1 MTIKTPLSH
10 FVTSSTNLPILDDI
24 FVTDKGLQYKDIHV
38 TTNEIQPCEY
48 IGITA
53 RENARQKKILDTQS
67 LVSGLESRI
76 LDKQNDIHDAIAT
89 LSLLTTDLPNNQP
102 LEKLQHQFTATTEN
116 RSKTEARIDEQTKQ
130 LNELRQQNTNYHS
143 IFQTHSFDQVEQLIR
158 DYHEYL
164 LKEKEYESKKESMQ
178 DQILVVDTLTQST
191 QELQTTVD
199 SLKISEAELQK
210 ELDTL
215 RYDDEYQ
222 QLKDQLAQLKAK
234 QSLLVDQSNQL
245 HANNGALSTT
255 ITNQKEI
262 VSKSEKR
269 YTSINALYN
278 TIQTT
283 AGRIIPFMD
292 TTNDYH
298 KYRNMP
304 ECTYLSFKD
313 TFVEYPRFDTSDSL
327 ARDVNDLL
335 RNLYTTT
342 VTVDSETKS
351 IVDYTNELHQT
362 IETQNSHCAKLF
374 ELTQIILK
382 DKLFS
387 IVEDTHESVK
397 ADLENLKATT
407 SVKNKSMLKL
417 FADYQIEPNK
427 ARRLDMFHDT
437 ALQEYYLS
445 ELNKEIEQM
454 IEENDTTS
462 GIDLDTITQIVAK
475 RFDPISW
482 YRIDFSYMNNDD
494 TEPKPLNKSA
504 IGQFSTGERVRTYY
518 TPMLGLLDIIKQQ
531 TKQDAPHLLTIDEAF
546 ASLDNDQT
554 IFILER
560 IHDVSDL
567 FIATVPSGGGL
578 PMAPNTTRIDTI
590 HLRKQNI
597 NGQTITQSDKLIMTE
612 EYLNEM

>member
-1 MTIKTPLSH
+1 M
-10 FVTSSTNLPILDDI
+10 FQTNSFDKIEDDI
-24 FVTDKGLQYKDIHV
+24 RAY
-38 TTNEIQPCEY
+38 
-48 IGITA
+48 
-53 RENARQKKILDTQS
+53 RENLSAQQKY
-67 LVSGLESRI
+67 E
-76 LDKQNDIHDAIAT
+76 DK
-89 LSLLTTDLPNNQP
+89 
-102 LEKLQHQFTATTEN
+102 K
-116 RSKTEARIDEQTKQ
+116 EAKQMQ
-130 LNELRQQNTNYHS
+130 LNLADN
-143 IFQTHSFDQVEQLIR
+143 
-158 DYHEYL
+158 
-164 LKEKEYESKKESMQ
+164 
-178 DQILVVDTLTQST
+178 LTQST
-191 QELQTTVD
+191 QELQTTID
-199 SLKISEAELQK
+199 SLKASEAGLQK

-222 QLKDQLAQLKAK
+222 QLKDQLVELKTK
-234 QSLLVDQSNQL
+234 QSLLADKSNQL
-245 HANNGALSTT
+245 HAEDGALSAT

-262 VSKSEKR
+262 VSKSLHQHTRIKELYDTIKG
-269 YTSINALYN
+269 TIN
-278 TIQTT
+278 
-283 AGRIIPFMD
+283 RIVPTLD
-292 TTNDYH
+292 TTNNYA

-342 VTVDSETKS
+342 VTVDSEMKS
-351 IVDYTNELHQT
+351 IVDYTNELYQS
-362 IETQNSHCAKLF
+362 IETQDSHCAKLF

-382 DKLFS
+382 DKLFA

-397 ADLENLKATT
+397 ADLENLKSTT

-427 ARRLDMFHDT
+427 ARRLDMFHNT
-437 ALQEYYLS
+437 TLQEYYLG

-454 IEENDTTS
+454 IEEQDTTS
-462 GIDLDTITQIVAK
+462 GIDLETITQIVAK

-482 YRIDFSYMNNDD
+482 YRIDFAYMNNDD

-531 TKQDAPHLLTIDEAF
+531 TKSDAPHLLTIDEAF

>member
-1 MTIKTPLSH
+1 MTRTPLSH
-10 FVTSSTNLPILDDI
+10 FVTTSRIVPILDDI
-24 FVTDKGLQYKDIHV
+24 FVTESGLQYKDIHV
-38 TTNEIQPCEY
+38 TTNDIQPCSY
-48 IGITA
+48 IGTTA
-53 RENARQKKILDTQS
+53 RENARQQKIAEMKAQITQLEPQISDKSQAISNATTTIQRLTNNLPSHKKLNHFHTQ
-67 LVSGLESRI
+67 
-76 LDKQNDIHDAIAT
+76 
-89 LSLLTTDLPNNQP
+89 LTT
-102 LEKLQHQFTATTEN
+102 ATEN
-116 RSKTEARIDEQTKQ
+116 RSKLQARIEEQSQKLKQ
-130 LNELRQQNTNYHS
+130 MRQENNEYHS
-143 IFQTHSFDQVEQLIR
+143 IFREKSFDQIEQDIR
-158 DYHEYL
+158 AYHENQLAEQKYATM
-164 LKEKEYESKKESMQ
+164 KDSMQ
-178 DQILVVDTLTQST
+178 VQLELVDNLTQST
-191 QELQTTVD
+191 QELQTTID
-199 SLKISEAELQK
+199 SLKGTEAELQK
-210 ELDTL
+210 ELDVL
-215 RYDDEYQ
+215 LYDNEYQ
-222 QLKDQLAQLKAK
+222 QLKDRLAQLKTK
-234 QSLLVDQSNQL
+234 QSLLIDKSNQL
-245 HANNGALSTT
+245 HAENGAISAT
-255 ITNQKEI
+255 ITNQKEV
-262 VSKSEKR
+262 VSKNLHQ
-269 YTSINALYN
+269 YTRIQELYR
-278 TIQTT
+278 TIQAT
-283 AGRIIPFMD
+283 ADRIIPTLD
-292 TTNDYH
+292 TQNEYP

-335 RNLYTTT
+335 RNLYSTT
-342 VTVDSETKS
+342 VTVDSDTKS

-362 IETQNSHCAKLF
+362 IEMQDSHCAKLF

-382 DKLFS
+382 DKLFA

-397 ADLENLKATT
+397 TDLENLKATT

-427 ARRLDMFHDT
+427 VRRLDMFHDS

-462 GIDLDTITQIVAK
+462 GIDLETITQIVAK

-531 TKQDAPHLLTIDEAF
+531 TKPDAPHLLTIDEAF

>member
-1 MTIKTPLSH
+1 MTRTPLSH
-10 FVTSSTNLPILDDI
+10 FVTASRIVPILDDI
-24 FVTDKGLQYKDIHV
+24 FVTESGLQYQDIHV
-38 TTNEIQPCEY
+38 TTNDIQPCSY
-48 IGITA
+48 IGTTA
-53 RENARQKKILDTQS
+53 RENARQQKIAEMTAQIDQLEPQISDKSQAISHANTTIQQLTNNLPSHKKLNQFHTQ
-67 LVSGLESRI
+67 
-76 LDKQNDIHDAIAT
+76 
-89 LSLLTTDLPNNQP
+89 LTT
-102 LEKLQHQFTATTEN
+102 ATEN
-116 RSKTEARIDEQTKQ
+116 RAKLQARIEEQSQQ
-130 LNELRQQNTNYHS
+130 LQQMCSQNTQYHS
-143 IFQTHSFDQVEQLIR
+143 IFREKSFEQIEQ
-158 DYHEYL
+158 D
-164 LKEKEYESKKESMQ
+164 KYEDKKESMQ

-191 QELQTTVD
+191 QELQTTID
-199 SLKISEAELQK
+199 SLKGTEAELQK
-210 ELDTL
+210 ELDVL
-215 RYDDEYQ
+215 LYDDEYQ

-234 QSLLVDQSNQL
+234 QSLLADQSNQL
-245 HANNGALSTT
+245 HAENGAISAT
-255 ITNQKEI
+255 ITNQKEV
-262 VSKSEKR
+262 VSKNLNQ
-269 YTSINALYN
+269 YTRIQELYR
-278 TIQTT
+278 TIQVTVD
-283 AGRIIPFMD
+283 RIIPTLD
-292 TTNDYH
+292 TQNEYPKYH
-298 KYRNMP
+298 NMP

-313 TFVEYPRFDTSDSL
+313 TFVEYARFDTSDSL

-351 IVDYTNELHQT
+351 IVDYTNELYQT

-382 DKLFS
+382 DKLFA

-427 ARRLDMFHDT
+427 ARRLDMFHDSD
-437 ALQEYYLS
+437 LQEYYLS

-462 GIDLDTITQIVAK
+462 GIDLETITQIVAK

-531 TKQDAPHLLTIDEAF
+531 TKPDAPHLLTIDEAF

>member
-10 FVTSSTNLPILDDI
+10 FVTSSMNLPILDDI
-24 FVTDKGLQYKDIHV
+24 FVTDKGLQYQDIHV
-38 TTNEIQPCEY
+38 TTNDIQPCEY
-48 IGITA
+48 IGTTA
-53 RENARQKKILDTQS
+53 RETARQKKITEIQDQIT
-67 LVSGLESRI
+67 EIKPRI
-76 LDKQNDIHDAIAT
+76 SDKNKAIHDSIYT
-89 LSLLTTDLPNNQP
+89 IQLLTNDLPSHNKLNQYKNQ
-102 LEKLQHQFTATTEN
+102 LANAKENQTKLQ
-116 RSKTEARIDEQTKQ
+116 ARIEEQTQ
-130 LNELRQQNTNYHS
+130 TLRQLRNTNTNYHPM
-143 IFQTHSFDQVEQLIR
+143 FQTNSFDKIEDDIR
-158 DYHEYL
+158 AYRENL
-164 LKEKEYESKKESMQ
+164 LAQQKYENKKEAKQMQ
-178 DQILVVDTLTQST
+178 LELADNLTQST
-191 QELQTTVD
+191 QELQTTID
-199 SLKISEAELQK
+199 SLKASEAELQK

-222 QLKDQLAQLKAK
+222 QLKDQLAELKTK
-234 QSLLVDQSNQL
+234 QSLLADKSNQL
-245 HANNGALSTT
+245 HAEDGALSAT

-262 VSKSEKR
+262 VSKSLHQHTRIKELYDTIKG
-269 YTSINALYN
+269 TIN
-278 TIQTT
+278 
-283 AGRIIPFMD
+283 RITPTLD
-292 TTNDYH
+292 TTNDYA

-335 RNLYTTT
+335 RNLYTTS

-351 IVDYTNELHQT
+351 IVDYTNKLHQL
-362 IETQNSHCAKLF
+362 IETQDSHCAKLF

-382 DKLFS
+382 DKLFA

-397 ADLENLKATT
+397 TDLENLKATT

-427 ARRLDMFHDT
+427 ARRLEMFHDT
-437 ALQEYYLS
+437 DLQEYYLR

-531 TKQDAPHLLTIDEAF
+531 TKSDAPHLLTIDEAF

-560 IHDVSDL
+560 IHDVSNL

-612 EYLNEM
+612 EYLDEM

>member
-1 MTIKTPLSH
+1 MTRTPLSH
-10 FVTSSTNLPILDDI
+10 FVTTSRIVPILDDI
-24 FVTDKGLQYKDIHV
+24 FVTESGLQYQDIHV
-38 TTNEIQPCEY
+38 TTNDIQPCSY
-48 IGITA
+48 IGTTA
-53 RENARQKKILDTQS
+53 RENARQQKIAEMKAQM
-67 LVSGLESRI
+67 VQLEPQL
-76 LDKQNDIHDAIAT
+76 LDKSQTISHANTTIQQLTNNLPNHKKLNHFHT
-89 LSLLTTDLPNNQP
+89 QLTT
-102 LEKLQHQFTATTEN
+102 ATEN
-116 RSKTEARIDEQTKQ
+116 RSKLQARIEEQTQ
-130 LNELRQQNTNYHS
+130 QLRQMRSQNTQYHS
-143 IFQTHSFDQVEQLIR
+143 IFSEKSFEQIEQDIR
-158 DYHEYL
+158 AYHENQLAEQKYATM
-164 LKEKEYESKKESMQ
+164 KDSMQ
-178 DQILVVDTLTQST
+178 VQLARVDDLTQST
-191 QELQTTVD
+191 QELQTTID
-199 SLKISEAELQK
+199 SLKGTEAELQK
-210 ELDTL
+210 ELDVL
-215 RYDDEYQ
+215 LHDDKYQ

-234 QSLLVDQSNQL
+234 QSLLADKTNQL
-245 HANNGALSTT
+245 HAENGALSAT
-255 ITNQKEI
+255 ITNQKD
-262 VSKSEKR
+262 VVANNLHQ
-269 YTSINALYN
+269 YTRIQELYR
-278 TIQTT
+278 TIQAT
-283 AGRIIPFMD
+283 ADRIIPTLD
-292 TTNDYH
+292 TQNEYP

-335 RNLYTTT
+335 RNLYTTS

-351 IVDYTNELHQT
+351 IVDYTNELHQS
-362 IETQNSHCAKLF
+362 IETQDSHCAKLF

-382 DKLFS
+382 DKLFA

-427 ARRLDMFHDT
+427 VRRLNMFHDSD
-437 ALQEYYLS
+437 LQEYYLG

-462 GIDLDTITQIVAK
+462 GIDLDTITQIIAK

-531 TKQDAPHLLTIDEAF
+531 TKADAPHLLTIDEAF

-612 EYLNEM
+612 EYLDEM

>member
-1 MTIKTPLSH
+1 MTRTPLSH
-10 FVTSSTNLPILDDI
+10 FVTASRIVPILDDI
-24 FVTDKGLQYKDIHV
+24 FVTESGLQYQDIHV
-38 TTNEIQPCEY
+38 TTNDIQPCSY
-48 IGITA
+48 IGTTA
-53 RENARQKKILDTQS
+53 RENTRQQKITETKAQITQLEPQIS
-67 LVSGLESRI
+67 DKSQAISKAVTTIQQLTNNIPSHKTLTQLQTQLV
-76 LDKQNDIHDAIAT
+76 
-89 LSLLTTDLPNNQP
+89 
-102 LEKLQHQFTATTEN
+102 TATEN
-116 RSKTEARIDEQTKQ
+116 RDKLQTRIEEQKEQ
-130 LNELRQQNTNYHS
+130 LHQMRSQNTQYHS
-143 IFQTHSFDQVEQLIR
+143 IFNEKSFDQIEQDIR
-158 DYHEYL
+158 AYHTYL
-164 LKEKEYESKKESMQ
+164 ADKEKYESKKESIQ

-191 QELQTTVD
+191 QELQTTID
-199 SLKISEAELQK
+199 SLKSKEAELQK
-210 ELDTL
+210 DLDVL
-215 RYDDEYQ
+215 LYDDEYQ

-234 QSLLVDQSNQL
+234 QSLLSDKTNQL
-245 HANNGALSTT
+245 HAENGAISAT
-255 ITNQKEI
+255 IANQKEV
-262 VSKSEKR
+262 VSKNLHQ
-269 YTSINALYN
+269 YTRIQELYR
-278 TIQTT
+278 TIQAT
-283 AGRIIPFMD
+283 ADRIIPTLD
-292 TTNDYH
+292 TQNEYP

-313 TFVEYPRFDTSDSL
+313 TFVEYPHFDTSDSL

-342 VTVDSETKS
+342 VTVDSEVKS
-351 IVDYTNELHQT
+351 IVDYTDELHNS
-362 IETQNSHCAKLF
+362 IETQDSHCAKLF

-382 DKLFS
+382 DKLFA

-427 ARRLDMFHDT
+427 ARRLDMFHDSD
-437 ALQEYYLS
+437 LQKYYLG

-531 TKQDAPHLLTIDEAF
+531 TKPDAPHLLTIDEAF

-612 EYLNEM
+612 EYLDEM